1 MKRNQKPFD
10 QWTKWDWFMDDVKY
24 ILTDPCYWMI
34 GILVLLAVAL
44 VVFVVV
50 AIITGPTTESTN
62 SSFWTWYN
70 LQTVLRN
77 LTF

>member
-24 ILTDPCYWMI
+24 ILMDPCYWMI

-50 AIITGPTTESTN
+50 AIIAGPTAESTN

>member
-10 QWTKWDWFMDDVKY
+10 QWTKWDWFMDDIKY

-50 AIITGPTTESTN
+50 AIIAGPITESTN

>member
-10 QWTKWDWFMDDVKY
+10 QWTKLDWFMDDVKY
-24 ILTDPCYWMI
+24 ILMDPCYWMI

-50 AIITGPTTESTN
+50 AIIAGPTTESTN